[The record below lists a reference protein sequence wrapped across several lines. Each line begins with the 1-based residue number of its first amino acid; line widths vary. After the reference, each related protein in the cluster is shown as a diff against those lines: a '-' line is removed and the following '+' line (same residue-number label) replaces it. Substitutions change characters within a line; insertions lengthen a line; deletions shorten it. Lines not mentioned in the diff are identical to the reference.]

1 MAHAA
6 SPHDLQVTRLDHAIM
21 YLHPARTAPTRHT
34 PSRRRTC
41 HHKPWPQCRLCGHQT
56 AGTTALAMHPS
67 AGCAHSPL
75 PYRTGSAYHQR
86 ADVRSTRRAARSWT
100 WCWKLRRCLRRLRI
114 CGPRTRRAT
123 RRLSY
128 ATEEERL
135 HTRTPLP
142 YTAGPFVR
150 SPDRG
155 TTALVMP
162 PSAGRAH
169 SPLPYRTGSA
179 HHQRA
184 DVRNIRRAALS
195 WTWCWKL
202 RRCLRRL
209 RICGPRTRRATR
221 RPSYATETEEERL
234 HTRTPLP
241 YAAGP
246 FVRSPDRRHNRPR
259 DASIRRA
266 CPLSPTPQGRSC
278 GHRTAAQPPS

>member
-1 MAHAA
+1 MAQAA

-86 ADVRSTRRAARSWT
+86 ADVRSTRRAARS
-100 WCWKLRRCLRRLRI
+100 R
-114 CGPRTRRAT
+114 
-123 RRLSY
+123 
-128 ATEEERL
+128 
-135 HTRTPLP
+135 
-142 YTAGPFVR
+142 
-150 SPDRG
+150 
-155 TTALVMP
+155 
-162 PSAGRAH
+162 
-169 SPLPYRTGSA
+169 
-179 HHQRA
+179 
-184 DVRNIRRAALS
+184 
-195 WTWCWKL
+195 TWCWKL

-234 HTRTPLP
+234 HTRPPLP

-246 FVRSPDRRHNRPR
+246 FVRSPDRGTTALVMPPPAGR
-259 DASIRRA
+259 DH
-266 CPLSPTPQGRSC
+266 LSPPVPHRKRTSPASRRPQHTKGRTISR
-278 GHRTAAQPPS
+278 RTVLPMRRNGGCQSSGAIRCACRIRLLLRARFLPDLAEYIF